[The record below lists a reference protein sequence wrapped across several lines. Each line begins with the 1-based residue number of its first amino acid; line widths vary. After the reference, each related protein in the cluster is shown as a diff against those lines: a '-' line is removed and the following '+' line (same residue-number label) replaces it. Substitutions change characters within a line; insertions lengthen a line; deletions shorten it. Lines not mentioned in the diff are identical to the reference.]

1 VNVIGCLTRGATT
14 LVVAGCTSLSPQL
27 PPPDFAARERLET
40 RADRE
45 AAYREHELQVR
56 NELVG
61 TRYTIGTTPNQIP
74 RGWTSLERVL
84 QSNADSAAAIPEK
97 KRRRARIL
105 TVLSAISGFT
115 FVAGV
120 GASAAEGFQIGKAT
134 PGNVIMLSSS
144 VATLA
149 FALSAGLVWN
159 SIRDDYE
166 RAAEVYN
173 RSLGLRL
180 GIYDAEGRYLPPAG
194 SLIEPDGSIVMFD
207 QLPTPPASATEA
219 TDRTAP
225 PDGGD
230 PPTGAAAPAA
240 SDGGG
245 DPGEADEVSEGGEG
259 GASAAGGQ
267 VSGELRVTGDG
278 TGFSVGIAP
287 PPEGPHRATTP
298 AGALR

>member
-1 VNVIGCLTRGATT
+1 M

-27 PPPDFAARERLET
+27 PPPDFAALERLET

-45 AAYREHELQVR
+45 NAYREHELQVT

-74 RGWTSLERVL
+74 RSWTSLERVL

-97 KRRRARIL
+97 KRRRARVL
-105 TVLSAISGFT
+105 TVLSALSGLT

-120 GASAAEGFQIGKAT
+120 GASAAEGFEIGKAT
-134 PGNVIMLSSS
+134 PGNMIMLTSS

-159 SIRDDYE
+159 SMRDDYE

-180 GIYDAEGRYLPPAG
+180 GIYDADGRYLPPAG
-194 SLIEPDGSIVMFD
+194 SLVEPDGSIVMFD
-207 QLPTPPASATEA
+207 QVPTAKPTTSSGGSDGQAEEPAERDAAPPTAPPASGAEGGRGGGDVSESSTDAGPTPGAGAGLTPPAP
-219 TDRTAP
+219 R
-225 PDGGD
+225 
-230 PPTGAAAPAA
+230 
-240 SDGGG
+240 
-245 DPGEADEVSEGGEG
+245 
-259 GASAAGGQ
+259 
-267 VSGELRVTGDG
+267 L
-278 TGFSVGIAP
+278 
-287 PPEGPHRATTP
+287 PEGPHRAAPVRLSGFITSP
-298 AGALR
+298 H